1 MGYDEIRATERW
13 LELRK
18 RLAIRMMDTM
28 QSVVT
33 QMEAGSG
40 IDQYTFMI
48 VKEMTEYCDKVL
60 LKPTER
66 N

>member
-33 QMEAGSG
+33 QMEAGSAM
-40 IDQYTFMI
+40 DQYTFIM
-48 VKEMTEYCDKVL
+48 VKEISDYCDKVL